1 MCVLFIY
8 TVFISIPCVS
18 RKELT
23 FTESIQQICDLYK
36 SVIFEKQR
44 HCGTLYSN
52 FLISANYSFNVIHT
66 TIIHIPMSVLC
77 VFVHVCVF
85 VMSNQST
92 SKNSHYVSGLQK
104 LDTLLHITHS
114 KVFLVIYQ
122 GLTCVDP

>member
-8 TVFISIPCVS
+8 TVFISILCVS

-66 TIIHIPMSVLC
+66 TNTHTHECVVCLC
-77 VFVHVCVF
+77 ACECMC